1 MKSEKQEALSKKGQ
15 LVIKE
20 KKVTKLQIDVYE
32 GSEKFISIK
41 LYDEKMNVTVFYVD
55 IEHKKLFKELFK

>member
-55 IEHKKLFKELFK
+55 IEHKKSFKELFK

>member
-1 MKSEKQEALSKKGQ
+1 MKREKQEALSKKGQ

-20 KKVTKLQIDVYE
+20 KKVTKLQINLYE

>member
-1 MKSEKQEALSKKGQ
+1 MKREKQEALSKKGQ

>member
-1 MKSEKQEALSKKGQ
+1 MKKEKQEALSKKGQ

-20 KKVTKLQIDVYE
+20 KKVTKLQINLYE